1 MSISLWKSLD
11 YVSNNDVIILFS
23 EEFSIHTVYENQTF
37 GSSKALQKTIKFLRF
52 YNFLLSTARFFVV
65 NDTGTNCL
73 L

>member
-52 YNFLLSTARFFVV
+52 L
-65 NDTGTNCL
+65 
-73 L
+73 